1 MTSDRGCR
9 VCRPVRR
16 PEADLADLDE
26 LLEQLDEMEHQALGS
41 AERILEL
48 RGRIETHGEIEISL
62 GIEPPAIASED
73 SGESNEDE
81 S

>member
-26 LLEQLDEMEHQALGS
+26 LLEQQDEMEHQALGF
-41 AERILEL
+41 AER
-48 RGRIETHGEIEISL
+48 GS
-62 GIEPPAIASED
+62 
-73 SGESNEDE
+73 
-81 S
+81 